1 MDQDSNLKKED
12 AGTGRLAPPRYPSPA
27 FRPGSPAHK
36 DDKSGE
42 ECDCDESEATFF
54 RVALVS
60 KNDVQT
66 LLWIC
71 DTKNKQAAHAVAGRL
86 QAWINGIYV

>member
-1 MDQDSNLKKED
+1 MIGIKEYIQDINLSSFFD
-12 AGTGRLAPPRYPSPA
+12 CAIVIP
-27 FRPGSPAHK
+27 FN
-36 DDKSGE
+36 DKYGD

>member
-1 MDQDSNLKKED
+1 MKGFAMIDIEEYIHELN
-12 AGTGRLAPPRYPSPA
+12 PSFFEYAMVTP
-27 FRPGSPAHK
+27 FNNKHGY
-36 DDKSGE
+36 E
-42 ECDCDESEATFF
+42 WICDESEATFF

-86 QAWINGIYV
+86 QAWINGLYA